1 MLVWQLFGREQVS
14 LLRQLQLSISIS
26 LGLLFR
32 TLTAVASFQLARLK
46 SLCGLLWEGKCL
58 SKRFNQ

>member
-46 SLCGLLWEGKCL
+46 SLCGLL
-58 SKRFNQ
+58 